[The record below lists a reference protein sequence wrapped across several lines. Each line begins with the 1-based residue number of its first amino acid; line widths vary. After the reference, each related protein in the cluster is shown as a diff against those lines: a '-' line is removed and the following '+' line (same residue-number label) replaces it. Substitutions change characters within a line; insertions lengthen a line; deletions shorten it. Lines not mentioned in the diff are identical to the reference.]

1 MFVRFSIICVCNEIN
16 ELNKNELNKRKS
28 LNAIRPGRK
37 KGNMEFLESWNST
50 VIAYKQCGAIPLS
63 RTDIHHLI
71 LNCIRHNILYLL
83 ASAHIVCVSVCLWM
97 RPAFVLYCYFC
108 RHSYG
113 ISLWSCNRVYFVF
126 GPPLNA
132 EYSNYYFALNHH
144 RIEKFNGLKT
154 EPIQARIM
162 RASARTDHGRLWQD
176 NKIITVLLVAIGCV
190 CVCIYVCCHHH
201 SCSHFSHRNAIQI
214 KSNEKL
220 SIINWNNAMLVY
232 LLNLWDNN

>member
-1 MFVRFSIICVCNEIN
+1 MRFSIICVCNEIN

-28 LNAIRPGRK
+28 LNAIRRGRK

-50 VIAYKQCGAIPLS
+50 VIAYKQRGAIPLS

-83 ASAHIVCVSVCLWM
+83 TSAHIVCVSVCLWM

-113 ISLWSCNRVYFVF
+113 ISLWSCNRVYFF
-126 GPPLNA
+126 FWATIKCRIQQLLFCTQLP
-132 EYSNYYFALNHH
+132 SNW
-144 RIEKFNGLKT
+144 KFNGLKT

-176 NKIITVLLVAIGCV
+176 NKIIWCVLLVAIGCV
-190 CVCIYVCCHHH
+190 CVCRIRLLPSH
-201 SCSHFSHRNAIQI
+201 SCSHFSHRNAIQKKKTTKI
-214 KSNEKL
+214 EH
-220 SIINWNNAMLVY
+220 Y
-232 LLNLWDNN
+232 